1 MKLAQILNIFYLVLN
16 QVAIEHS
23 LKQKLAPNKLTQT
36 PKWHTIRFE
45 KWWVPFGNKGT
56 VIHYLYIFCT

>member
-45 KWWVPFGNKGT
+45 K
-56 VIHYLYIFCT
+56 